1 MLLDLLKDKEKMK
14 EIIVYGIF
22 GVLTTIVSFGSFAI
36 LRYIF
41 LNTNES
47 ILNIISLILAII
59 FAYVTNRKFVFK
71 SKEKNILK
79 EAGLFLMSRAFSMI
93 FEMVSFFILNEL
105 IKMDGLIAKAIVS
118 VFVIIINY
126 IMSKVIVFNNK
137 NKIKEKI

>member
-1 MLLDLLKDKEKMK
+1 MILDILKDKEKMK

-22 GVLTTIVSFGSFAI
+22 GVLTTIVSFGSFSI

-41 LNTNES
+41 INTNES
-47 ILNIISLILAII
+47 ILNIISIILAII

-79 EAGLFLMSRAFSMI
+79 EAGLFFMSRAFSMI
-93 FEMVSFFILNEL
+93 FEMVTFFILNEL

-118 VFVIIINY
+118 FFVIIINY
-126 IMSKVIVFNNK
+126 ILSKIIVFRDK
-137 NKIKEKI
+137 NKQT